1 MSRSSR
7 LAVGMLA
14 LLLSVSGLRAQ
25 QALTK
30 QDSES
35 LQRKLAAIE
44 ARGGQPPTNGTKPL
58 RTSLSEREVNAYF
71 KYEGKTHLPTGVV
84 DPQITIAE
92 NGQVE
97 AKAVVDMDAVRKA
110 QSNMLL
116 DLIAAFTGSVEVR
129 AAGRLQTADGK
140 GTLAIDRTTVGG
152 LPVPKSMLQS
162 IVSHYSK
169 SPDLP
174 DGFNLDKPFDLP
186 ASIRSVETQR
196 GNAVIIQ

>member
-7 LAVGMLA
+7 LGVGMLA
-14 LLLSVSGLRAQ
+14 ILLSVSGLRAQ
-25 QALTK
+25 QPLTK

-44 ARGGQPPTNGTKPL
+44 ARGAQPPANGATPL
-58 RTSLSEREVNAYF
+58 RTSLTEREVNAYF
-71 KYEGKTHLPTGVV
+71 KYDGKAHLPTGVV
-84 DPQITIAE
+84 DPQITIAD

-97 AKAVVDMDAVRKA
+97 AKALVDMDAVRKA
-110 QSNMLL
+110 QSSVLL

-169 SPDLP
+169 TADQP

>member
-1 MSRSSR
+1 
-7 LAVGMLA
+7 MLA
-14 LLLSVSGLRAQ
+14 ILLSVSGLRAQ

-44 ARGGQPPTNGTKPL
+44 ARGAQPATSTAKPL
-58 RTSLSEREVNAYF
+58 RTSMTEREVNAYF
-71 KYEGKTHLPTGVV
+71 KYDGKSHLPTGVV
-84 DPQITIAE
+84 DPQITIAD

-97 AKAVVDMDAVRKA
+97 ARAVVDMDAVRKG
-110 QSNMLL
+110 QSSMLL
-116 DLIAAFTGSVEVR
+116 DLIAAFTGSVEVK

-140 GTLAIDRTTVGG
+140 GTLAIDHTTVGG

-162 IVSHYSK
+162 IVAHYSK
-169 SPDLP
+169 TSDQP

-186 ASIRSVETQR
+186 AAIRSVETQR
-196 GNAVIIQ
+196 GTAVIIQ